1 MLGAVFPPS
10 AEQALLHGNE
20 SLSHYG
26 HVELLGEKVKDLDYE
41 AVRAVL
47 DGYDASVYSAG
58 VHGGEDGLEVDVWVE
73 GFVGKRLQCCL
84 VRKVSGLELSVIERH
99 GNRAVVW

>member
-1 MLGAVFPPS
+1 
-10 AEQALLHGNE
+10 
-20 SLSHYG
+20 
-26 HVELLGEKVKDLDYE
+26 
-41 AVRAVL
+41 
-47 DGYDASVYSAG
+47 
-58 VHGGEDGLEVDVWVE
+58 VWVE